1 MIYVKVDGQE
11 RGITFLHE
19 KSKIEVVD
27 KNGKKVDMAVP
38 FKTTCAI
45 IDPESKATIAT
56 GVAKVDSRDNFTYNK
71 GRKFSLKNA
80 LMATNMSRGQRTQL
94 WNQFF
99 DKVKY

>member
-1 MIYVKVDGQE
+1 MIYVKVDGKE
-11 RGITFLHE
+11 HGITFLHE
-19 KSKIEVVD
+19 KNKVEVVN
-27 KNGKKVDMAVP
+27 KAGKKVDMDVP

-80 LMATNMSRGQRTQL
+80 LLAANMHRHQRTQL

-99 DKVKY
+99 EKVKY